1 MPEDPKAVLLA
12 ANAAVARG
20 DYDAFLAHCT
30 DDTRWEFVGDR
41 VLEGKDAVRAYMA
54 EAYERPP
61 AFDVKE
67 LIESGERLVAVGE
80 ITLTEKGE
88 ATRYAYCDVW
98 TLRGGKLDTLRA
110 FVVKLDGGA

>member
-1 MPEDPKAVLLA
+1 MSESNSDVLLA

-20 DYDAFLAHCT
+20 DYDGFLAHCT

-54 EAYERPP
+54 EAYEQPP
-61 AFDVKE
+61 TFDVKE
-67 LIESGERLVAVGE
+67 LIETGERVVVIGE
-80 ITLTEKGE
+80 ITLSEDGE

-110 FVVKLDGGA
+110 FVVKLDGEA